1 MVVWLWDLP
10 ARRWGGPCG
19 RPRATTR
26 VATTELEEQSGNVDE
41 NTAQGQYVVG
51 AALVAAHGQPQGLPL
66 QNSRNNPGMLMK
78 TKRKDNKS
86 RSLDAAVRT
95 RTTPAKAPNIAILE
109 RMLYSLKLTREAEAR
124 IEQVLYRQGKI
135 VGGVYIGRGQEA
147 IGVGSALQLIEGD
160 VVLPSHR
167 DFSSFLIRGF
177 SLADIF
183 ANWMARADTPTRG
196 RDNTLHIGNMKLGI
210 IPIISPLGGTCPV
223 ACGVA
228 MVLKWR
234 RQGNVALVHLGE
246 GTTSVGQ
253 VHEAMNMAG
262 VMKLPVIFI
271 CNNNGYAFST
281 PVEKQFAI
289 TNLSAR
295 AAAYGMP
302 GKTIDGNDVLA
313 VYRAAGEAVS
323 RGRRG
328 AGPSFLECKTFR
340 MTGHSAHDAA
350 EYVPARLLQ
359 AWAKKDPIQRLEKH
373 LLAKRIMTKQGLA
386 DLDRRIQKETDAALA
401 DAEARPLPRGE
412 TALEGVYCESD
423 CWWEKSAGG

>member
-1 MVVWLWDLP
+1 
-10 ARRWGGPCG
+10 
-19 RPRATTR
+19 
-26 VATTELEEQSGNVDE
+26 
-41 NTAQGQYVVG
+41 
-51 AALVAAHGQPQGLPL
+51 
-66 QNSRNNPGMLMK
+66 
-78 TKRKDNKS
+78 
-86 RSLDAAVRT
+86 
-95 RTTPAKAPNIAILE
+95 
-109 RMLYSLKLTREAEAR
+109 MLYYLKLTREAEAR

-177 SLADIF
+177 SLSDIF
-183 ANWMARADTPTRG
+183 ANWMGRADSPTRG

-228 MVLKWR
+228 MALKWR
-234 RQGNVALVHLGE
+234 KQGNVALVHLGE

-271 CNNNGYAFST
+271 VNNNGYAFST

-289 TNLSAR
+289 ENLSAR
-295 AAAYGMP
+295 GPAYGMP
-302 GKTIDGNDVLA
+302 GETIDGNDVQV
-313 VYRAAGEAVS
+313 VYRSVGKAIARARQEE
-323 RGRRG
+323 
-328 AGPSFLECKTFR
+328 GPSFLECTTFR

-359 AWAKKDPIQRLEKH
+359 AWTKKDPIQRLQSQ
-373 LLAKRIMTKQGLA
+373 LLSKGVMTRNA
-386 DLDRRIQKETDAALA
+386 IDELDRRIQKEIGAAVA
-401 DAEARPLPRGE
+401 DADARPLPQGE
-412 TALEGVYCESD
+412 SALEGVYCGPD
-423 CWWEKSAGG
+423 CWWGKTGG

>member
-1 MVVWLWDLP
+1 MP
-10 ARRWGGPCG
+10 KTKTIR
-19 RPRATTR
+19 
-26 VATTELEEQSGNVDE
+26 SGNE
-41 NTAQGQYVVG
+41 
-51 AALVAAHGQPQGLPL
+51 
-66 QNSRNNPGMLMK
+66 
-78 TKRKDNKS
+78 
-86 RSLDAAVRT
+86 RT
-95 RTTPAKAPNIAILE
+95 GIPPAILE
-109 RMLYSLKLTREAEAR
+109 RMLYYMKLTREAEAR

-147 IGVGSALQLIEGD
+147 IGVGSALQLMEGD

-183 ANWMARADTPTRG
+183 ANWMGRAETPTRG

-223 ACGVA
+223 ACGVG

-234 RQGNVALVHLGE
+234 KQGNVALVHLGE

-271 CNNNGYAFST
+271 CNNNGFAFST

-289 TNLSAR
+289 KNLAER
-295 AAAYGMP
+295 GPAYGMP
-302 GKTIDGNDVLA
+302 GRTIDGNDVLV
-313 VYRAAGEAVS
+313 VYWAAGEAIS
-323 RGRRG
+323 RARRG
-328 AGPSFLECKTFR
+328 EGPSFLECKTFR

-350 EYVPARLLQ
+350 EYVPARLIQ
-359 AWAKKDPIQRLEKH
+359 AWAKKDPIQRLENH
-373 LLAKRIMTKQGLA
+373 LLSRRIMTRQSIGN
-386 DLDRRIQKETDAALA
+386 LDRRIQEEIDAALA
-401 DAEARPLPRGE
+401 DAESRPLPQGE
-412 TALEGVYCESD
+412 SALQGVYCGPD
-423 CWWEKSAGG
+423 CWWKSGIQDSGVRRKK

>member
-1 MVVWLWDLP
+1 MP
-10 ARRWGGPCG
+10 
-19 RPRATTR
+19 
-26 VATTELEEQSGNVDE
+26 
-41 NTAQGQYVVG
+41 
-51 AALVAAHGQPQGLPL
+51 
-66 QNSRNNPGMLMK
+66 K
-78 TKRKDNKS
+78 TKTA
-86 RSLDAAVRT
+86 RSGSERAGLA
-95 RTTPAKAPNIAILE
+95 PATLE
-109 RMLYSLKLTREAEAR
+109 RMLYYLKLTREAESR

-147 IGVGSALQLIEGD
+147 LGVGSALQLIEGD

-196 RDNTLHIGNMKLGI
+196 RDNTLHIGDMKRGV

-223 ACGVA
+223 ACGVG

-234 RQGNVALVHLGE
+234 NQGNVALVHLGE

-253 VHEAMNMAG
+253 VHEAMNIAG
-262 VMKLPVIFI
+262 VMKLPVVFL

-289 TNLSAR
+289 KNLSVR
-295 AAAYGMP
+295 GPAYGMP

-313 VYRAAGEAVS
+313 VYRAVGEAAA
-323 RGRRG
+323 RARRG
-328 AGPSFLECKTFR
+328 NGPSFLECKTFR

-359 AWAKKDPIQRLEKH
+359 EWAKKDPIQQLEKY
-373 LLAKRIMTKQGLA
+373 LLTEKVLRKQQIG
-386 DLDRRIQKETDAALA
+386 DLDRRIQKEIDAAIA
-401 DAEARPLPRGE
+401 DAEARALPKGE
-412 TALEGVYCESD
+412 TALEGVYCGPE
-423 CWWEKSAGG
+423 CWWGKTGFRIRDSGFSSRKCEV